1 MSTGEKSHEVKSEYR
16 KDREIGGAL
25 WSGLVREGGREEE
38 VVLSS
43 QLNTK
48 KVYQPQGYQE
58 QRLLGR
64 GNRKSKGPGVGM
76 LAILQDE
83 EGGIVRLEID
93 GRGM

>member
-1 MSTGEKSHEVKSEYR
+1 MSTGEKSHEVKSQYR

-48 KVYQPQGYQE
+48 KVPATGIPGAETSRQREQKE
-58 QRLLGR
+58 QRFWGR
-64 GNRKSKGPGVGM
+64 N
-76 LAILQDE
+76 
-83 EGGIVRLEID
+83 VRD
-93 GRGM
+93 TSG